1 MMRGKCDGHFCN
13 KKATGEY
20 LIQVPPSNKKVKHGT
35 AWTMKYCDD
44 CKPKALNN
52 NITLI
57 YGK

>member
-1 MMRGKCDGHFCN
+1 MAMRGKCNCG

-20 LIQVPPSNKKVKHGT
+20 LIRDKKS
-35 AWTMKYCDD
+35 AWTIKCCDD
-44 CKPKALNN
+44 CKPKQNTD

>member
-1 MMRGKCDGHFCN
+1 MMKGKCNCG

-20 LIQVPPSNKKVKHGT
+20 LVQNKKETHTIKL
-35 AWTMKYCDD
+35 CDD
-44 CKPKALNN
+44 CKPKLSYK